1 MTEMQLGLGIY
12 SIDMNRTLYR
22 NPLRRPILIGC
33 ICSILIL
40 CTVMGVFTFLVF
52 SRSLMKQYKS
62 HIIDIIYLTMSLI
75 DVKELEHCMD
85 TKAPTKEYEEL
96 LEFLDQTRQNYN
108 IESIA
113 ILRPVKNGEDY
124 DVMMVASGF
133 LHEERLRIS
142 RKNGLKVPLLG
153 DMIGSVYPAGFPALM

>member
-1 MTEMQLGLGIY
+1 LTEMQLGLRIY

-22 NPLRRPILIGC
+22 NPLRRPILMGC
-33 ICSILIL
+33 ISSILIL
-40 CTVMGVFTFLVF
+40 CTVMGVFSFLVF
-52 SRSLMKQYKS
+52 SRTQQYKS
-62 HIIDIIYLTMSLI
+62 HIIDIIYLTMSRI

-96 LEFLDQTRQNYN
+96 LKFLDQTRLNYN
-108 IESIA
+108 IERIA
-113 ILRPVKNGEDY
+113 ISRPVKNGEDY

>member
-1 MTEMQLGLGIY
+1 
-12 SIDMNRTLYR
+12 
-22 NPLRRPILIGC
+22 
-33 ICSILIL
+33 
-40 CTVMGVFTFLVF
+40 
-52 SRSLMKQYKS
+52 MKQYKS
-62 HIIDIIYLTMSLI
+62 HIIDIIYLTMSRI
-75 DVKELEHCMD
+75 DVKEFEHCMD

-113 ILRPVKNGEDY
+113 ILCPLKNGEDY
-124 DVMMVASGF
+124 DVMMVASGVM
-133 LHEERLRIS
+133 HEERRRIS